1 MNINI
6 QNVED
11 VIFYDPEV
19 WRKLPDLAHLRDQWR
34 MSKISPVLRAMG
46 KKALLDFLKIS
57 KNTHEKALSLHF
69 GQSVTIDRIDRN
81 LVKNLEISISEEDFM
96 MESDESYTGLSAY
109 RKEDKLYIT
118 FWR

>member
-11 VIFYDPEV
+11 VIFYDSEV
-19 WRKLPDLAHLRDQWR
+19 WKKIPDLIHLRDQWR
-34 MSKISPVLRAMG
+34 MSKISPILRAMG

-69 GQSVTIDRIDRN
+69 GQAVTIDRIDRH
-81 LVKNLEISISEEDFM
+81 LVKNLELSIGEDFS
-96 MESDESYTGLSAY
+96 MESDESYTGFSTY

-118 FWR
+118 FLR